1 MVRLILLYSV
11 VVAGLAFLLEW
22 VEFQYQVR
30 VFSTEIYVVV
40 VAVVFTGVGAYAGY
54 RLTPALRRPS
64 FEPNQAALD
73 SLGISKREYD
83 VLELLAQ
90 GHSNREIARSLYVS
104 PNTVK
109 THLGSL
115 YGKLEVS
122 RRTQAVQKA
131 RSLRMIP

>member
-1 MVRLILLYSV
+1 MVRLILLYSA

-40 VAVVFTGVGAYAGY
+40 VAVVFTGLGAYAGY
-54 RLTPALRRPS
+54 QLTPALRRAA

-109 THLGSL
+109 THLGNL